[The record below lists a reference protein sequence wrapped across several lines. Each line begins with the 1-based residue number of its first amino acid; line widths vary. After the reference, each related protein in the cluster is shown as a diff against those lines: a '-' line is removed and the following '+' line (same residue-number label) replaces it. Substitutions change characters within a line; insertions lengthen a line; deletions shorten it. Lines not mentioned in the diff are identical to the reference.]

1 MSLLFRV
8 ILLVWV
14 FQVSLFA
21 CAVCKLQVPSVHIN
35 IMEQH
40 TNKQLQLD
48 ITWNFSKYF
57 SAETLL
63 SYDNDR
69 NGKLDKDELSNIHE
83 SFIEYLEKEQYVTFL
98 KYISETEPYDEAANI
113 TFSVSEQTTD
123 FKDDQLIFSYRIK
136 TELIPQ
142 ADHVCYLSFY
152 DKGGFFKFNINE
164 IKHQIPPENNS
175 TAILKNSASFLLT
188 ETQSGLSD
196 LHKEQL
202 QQMKDEPQEL
212 KQDGFLGYLSTKMED
227 TKASILSLLKEIE
240 ITGSILS
247 YLWLLIFSFIYG
259 MIHAIGP
266 GHGKSLV
273 SAYFLSNNRSVMKA
287 FSIASLI
294 AVVHTFSAFTLTF
307 VIYYILNAYL
317 NEYFTDVESITTKI
331 SALVIIAIALYLFYK
346 KIPKKSTEKPLW
358 STENPNEHQT
368 SCVCSACKNT
378 STDLGVI
385 LSAGIIPCPGTIT
398 IFVFA
403 ISYGMYTV
411 GFLSAIFMSVG
422 MSVVIF
428 AAALLS
434 IKVRHTASSHM
445 KLRSLLDYGSLV
457 FILILGLFLFF
468 LS

>member
-1 MSLLFRV
+1 MLPIMRS
-8 ILLVWV
+8 ILLLWLL
-14 FQVSLFA
+14 QVSLYA
-21 CAVCKLQVPSVHIN
+21 CAVCKLQVPSVHIDVK
-35 IMEQH
+35 EQH
-40 TNKQLQLD
+40 TQNNMELE
-48 ITWNFSKYF
+48 ITWKFSKYF

-69 NGKLDKDELSNIHE
+69 NGKLDEEEISNIHDG
-83 SFIEYLEKEQYVTFL
+83 FIEYLEPERYVTFV
-98 KYISETEPYDEAANI
+98 KYLSETEPYDEAANLD
-113 TFSVSEQTTD
+113 FDVSEQATD
-123 FKDDQLIFSYRIK
+123 FREDQLIFSYRIK
-136 TELIPQ
+136 ADVAPK
-142 ADHVCYLSFY
+142 ADHVCYLTFY
-152 DKGGFFKFNINE
+152 DKGGFFKFKINA
-164 IKHQIPPENNS
+164 ITHQVSPENNS
-175 TAILKNSASFLLT
+175 TAILKNSASFFLT
-188 ETQSGLSD
+188 ETKGELTD
-196 LHKEQL
+196 AHKVQ
-202 QQMKDEPQEL
+202 L
-212 KQDGFLGYLSTKMED
+212 KQLEDAPEDVKPEGLLGYLGIKMEQ
-227 TKASILSLLKEIE
+227 TKAAMLALLEEIE
-240 ITGSILS
+240 VTGSILS

-273 SAYFLSNNRSVMKA
+273 AAYFLSNNRSVMKA

-331 SALVIIAIALYLFYK
+331 SALVIILIALYLFYK
-346 KIPKKSTEKPLW
+346 KIPKKVQEKPLW
-358 STENPNEHQT
+358 STTNPNEHQT
-368 SCVCSACKNT
+368 SCGCGACKST

-428 AAALLS
+428 GAALLS
-434 IKVRHTASSHM
+434 IKVRRSTSSYT
-445 KLRSLLDYGSLV
+445 KLRAFLDYGSLV
-457 FILILGLFLFF
+457 FILMLGLFLFF

>member
-1 MSLLFRV
+1 MSLIFRT
-8 ILLVWV
+8 ILLLAL
-14 FQVSLFA
+14 FHVSLSA
-21 CAVCKLQVPSVHIN
+21 CAVCKLQVPSVHIDVV
-35 IMEQH
+35 EQH
-40 TNKQLQLD
+40 TDKEIQLD

-69 NGKLDKDELSNIHE
+69 NNKLDEEEISNIH
-83 SFIEYLEKEQYVTFL
+83 SGFIEYLEEDHYVTFI
-98 KYISETEPYDEAANI
+98 KYISDDEAYGEAPNLQI
-113 TFSVSEQTTD
+113 DVSEQKTD
-123 FKDDQLIFSYRIK
+123 FKDDQLIFSYRVK
-136 TELIPQ
+136 AEVIPKEG
-142 ADHVCYLSFY
+142 HVCYLSFY
-152 DKGGFFKFNINE
+152 DKGGFFKFNIKK
-164 IKHQIPPENNS
+164 IKHTIPTENNS
-175 TAILKNSASFLLT
+175 TAIVKNSASFLLT
-188 ETQSGLSD
+188 KTEGGLSD
-196 LHKEQL
+196 SHKEQL
-202 QQMKDEPQEL
+202 QQLEDEPQEI
-212 KQDGFLGYLSTKMED
+212 KEDGFLGYLSTKMDE
-227 TKASILSLLKEIE
+227 TKASILSLLEEIE
-240 ITGSILS
+240 MKGSILS

-287 FSIASLI
+287 FSVASLI
-294 AVVHTFSAFTLTF
+294 AVVHTFSAFILTF

-317 NEYFTDVESITTKI
+317 NEYFSDVESITTKI
-331 SALVIIAIALYLFYK
+331 SALVIILIALYLFYK
-346 KIPKKSTEKPLW
+346 KIPKKSQEKPQW
-358 STENPNEHQT
+358 STENPNEHLS
-368 SCVCSACKNT
+368 SCACGACKST

-434 IKVRHTASSHM
+434 IKVRRSTSSHT
-445 KLRSLLDYGSLV
+445 KLRAILDYGSLA
-457 FILILGLFLFF
+457 FIMMLGLFLFF
-468 LS
+468 LA

>member
-1 MSLLFRV
+1 MVL
-8 ILLVWV
+8 
-14 FQVSLFA
+14 
-21 CAVCKLQVPSVHIN
+21 
-35 IMEQH
+35 
-40 TNKQLQLD
+40 
-48 ITWNFSKYF
+48 WNFSKCF

-83 SFIEYLEKEQYVTFL
+83 SFIEYLGKEQYVTFL

-142 ADHVCYLSFY
+142 TDHVCYLSFY

-457 FILILGLFLFF
+457 FILMLGLFLFF

>member
-1 MSLLFRV
+1 MTLFFRS
-8 ILLVWV
+8 ILFVWL

-35 IMEQH
+35 VIEQH
-40 TNKQLQLD
+40 THNEIQLD
-48 ITWNFSKYF
+48 ITWKFSKYF

-69 NGKLDKDELSNIHE
+69 NGQLDEEEVSNIH
-83 SFIEYLEKEQYVTFL
+83 SGFIEYLEEDHYVTFL
-98 KYISETEPYDEAANI
+98 KYISEQESYDEAPHLHLN
-113 TFSVSEQTTD
+113 VSEQKTD
-123 FKDDQLIFSYRIK
+123 FKDDQLIFSYRVK
-136 TELIPQ
+136 AEVLPQ
-142 ADHVCYLSFY
+142 EGNVCYLSFY

-164 IKHQIPPENNS
+164 IKHKIPHENNS
-175 TAILKNSASFLLT
+175 TAIVKNSASFLLT
-188 ETQSGLSD
+188 KSEGGVSET
-196 LHKEQL
+196 HKEQL
-202 QQMKDEPQEL
+202 ELLEDEPQEL
-212 KQDGFLGYLSTKMED
+212 KQDGFLGYLSTKMDEI
-227 TKASILSLLKEIE
+227 KASILSLLEEIE
-240 ITGSILS
+240 ITGSIFS
-247 YLWLLIFSFIYG
+247 YLWLLIFSFVYG

-273 SAYFLSNNRSVMKA
+273 AAYFLSNNRSVMKA

-331 SALVIIAIALYLFYK
+331 SAIVIILIALYLFYK
-346 KIPKKSTEKPLW
+346 KIPNKNTEKPLW
-358 STENPNEHQT
+358 STKNPNEHLS
-368 SCVCSACKNT
+368 SCGCGACKST
-378 STDLGVI
+378 STDLGII

-428 AAALLS
+428 TAALLS
-434 IKVRHTASSHM
+434 IKLRRSTSSYTT
-445 KLRSLLDYGSLV
+445 LRTLLDYGSLI
-457 FILILGLFLFF
+457 FILMLGIFLFF
-468 LS
+468 LA

>member
-1 MSLLFRV
+1 MSLFFRT
-8 ILLVWV
+8 ILLLSL
-14 FQVSLFA
+14 FQISLFA

-35 IMEQH
+35 IAEKH
-40 TNKQLQLD
+40 TDKELQLD
-48 ITWNFSKYF
+48 ITWSFSKYF

-69 NGKLDKDELSNIHE
+69 NGKLDEEEVSNIH
-83 SFIEYLEKEQYVTFL
+83 SGFIEYLEEDHYVTFL
-98 KYISETEPYDEAANI
+98 KYVSDVEAYDEAPHLDLA
-113 TFSVSEQTTD
+113 VSEQRTD
-123 FKDDQLIFSYRIK
+123 FKDDQLFFSYRVK
-136 TELIPQ
+136 ANVIPQ
-142 ADHVCYLSFY
+142 TGHVAYLSFY
-152 DKGGFFKFNINE
+152 DKGGFFKFNISE
-164 IKHQIPPENNS
+164 IKHEVPSENNT
-175 TAILKNSASFLLT
+175 TAIVKNSASFLLT
-188 ETQSGLSD
+188 ETEGGLSD
-196 LHKEQL
+196 MHKEQL
-202 QQMKDEPQEL
+202 QQLEDEPQEL
-212 KQDGFLGYLSTKMED
+212 KEDGFLGYLSTKMDE
-227 TKASILSLLKEIE
+227 TKASILSIFEEIE
-240 ITGSILS
+240 MEGSIPS

-287 FSIASLI
+287 FSVASLI

-331 SALVIIAIALYLFYK
+331 SAVVIILIALYLLYK
-346 KIPKKSTEKPLW
+346 KLPKKSKEEPQW
-358 STENPNEHQT
+358 STKNPNEHLET
-368 SCVCSACKNT
+368 CGCGACKST

-411 GFLSAIFMSVG
+411 GFLSAIFMSIG

-434 IKVRHTASSHM
+434 IKVRRSTSSHTT
-445 KLRSLLDYGSLV
+445 LRAILDYGSLV
-457 FILILGLFLFF
+457 FIMMLGLFLFF
-468 LS
+468 LA

>member
-1 MSLLFRV
+1 MTLLFRS
-8 ILLVWV
+8 ILLVWI

-35 IMEQH
+35 VVEQH
-40 TNKQLQLD
+40 TDKQLQLD

-69 NGKLDKDELSNIHE
+69 NSKLDKDELSSIHE
-83 SFIEYLEKEQYVTFL
+83 GFIEYLDKEQYVTFL
-98 KYISETEPYDEAANI
+98 KYISETEPYDEAANL
-113 TFSVSEQTTD
+113 TFNVSEQTTN

-136 TELIPQ
+136 TELLPQ
-142 ADHVCYLSFY
+142 EDYVCYLSFY

-188 ETQSGLSD
+188 QTQNGLSD
-196 LHKEQL
+196 VHKEQL

-212 KQDGFLGYLSTKMED
+212 KQDGFLGYLSTKMKD
-227 TKASILSLLKEIE
+227 TKASILALLEEIE

-307 VIYYILNAYL
+307 VIYYVLNAYL

-368 SCVCSACKNT
+368 SCVCSACKST

-411 GFLSAIFMSVG
+411 GFLSAIFMSIG

-434 IKVRHTASSHM
+434 IKVRQTASSHM
-445 KLRSLLDYGSLV
+445 KLRTLLDYGSLV
-457 FILILGLFLFF
+457 FILMLGLFLFF